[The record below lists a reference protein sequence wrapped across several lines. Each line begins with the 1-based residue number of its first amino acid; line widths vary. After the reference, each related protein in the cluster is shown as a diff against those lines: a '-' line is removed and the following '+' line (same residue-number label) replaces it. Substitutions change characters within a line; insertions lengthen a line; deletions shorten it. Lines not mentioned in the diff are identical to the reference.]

1 MRLYLIP
8 SFLAPDTFDTLSSE
22 ITTVIERLDTFL
34 VEHPKTARR
43 FMRKLSRTKDL
54 DAISLFVLNKKTEIQ
69 ELHQFLE
76 RLPETTEEI
85 GIISEAGCPGVAD
98 PGAKAVAYAHKKEWD
113 VIPLV
118 GPSSILLA
126 LMGSGFSGQKFAFHG
141 YLPIKSPERKAEL
154 KRLEKESRQQ
164 RQTQIFMETPY
175 RNNAFL
181 EDLMKTLQPQTR
193 LCIAADLTAPTAFLQ
208 THSIQDWKNKLPD
221 LHKRPTIFLIFA

>member
-8 SFLAPDTFDTLSSE
+8 SFLAPDTFETLSAE
-22 ITTVIERLDTFL
+22 VTTVIKRLDTFL

-54 DAISLFVLNKKTEIQ
+54 DALSLFILNKKTETHALQ
-69 ELHQFLE
+69 LFLE
-76 RLPETTEEI
+76 NLPKDTKEI
-85 GIISEAGCPGVAD
+85 GVISEAGCPGVAD
-98 PGAKAVAYAHKKEWD
+98 PGAKAVAYAHTKGWEI
-113 VIPLV
+113 VPLV

-141 YLPIKSPERKAEL
+141 YLPIKSSERKSVL
-154 KRLEKESRQQ
+154 KQLEKESNRL

-181 EDLMKTLQPQTR
+181 EDVIKTLQPQTQ
-193 LCIAADLTAPTAFLQ
+193 LCIAADLTAPTAFLR
-208 THSIQDWKNKLPD
+208 TRSIQDWKNKLPD